1 MPNKE
6 TDRER
11 EGGEERE
18 RTRRERE
25 RMTNKETER
34 EREGG
39 REKERENKRERELKR
54 LVVQTSESCSYH
66 NILIVISLW
75 TLFYPI
81 IIILIMRHF
90 MLPCRL
96 TNIRKGCLTNNNSL
110 VQCNCRSCH
119 NKK

>member
-1 MPNKE
+1 
-6 TDRER
+6 
-11 EGGEERE
+11 
-18 RTRRERE
+18 
-25 RMTNKETER
+25 MTNKETER

-39 REKERENKRERELKR
+39 REKERENKRELKR

-81 IIILIMRHF
+81 IIIIIILIMRHF

-96 TNIRKGCLTNNNSL
+96 INIRKGCLTNN
-110 VQCNCRSCH
+110 
-119 NKK
+119 K